1 MNFKLLISNPSHLLH
16 RDEND
21 TTVSEALQTIYP
33 YTKESSVYMYWN
45 GYILELWFCAEISDI
60 FKDILQM
67 VDSLKNKKAISISWG
82 SNIFFGTWDCSYC
95 KQDVKIKA
103 TWTALRGGYETL
115 KQLNMVSNE
124 LIIDIDLFLKEWLKL
139 LMQIKEDLKKMGYS
153 KNNLE
158 DFYLL
163 ESLDLFV

>member
-16 RDEND
+16 RDEKD

-45 GYILELWFCAEISDI
+45 GYILELYLCAEISDV
-60 FKDILQM
+60 FKDILRM
-67 VDSLKNKKAISISWG
+67 VDSLKNKEATSISWG
-82 SNIFFGTWDCSYC
+82 SDVFFGTWDCCYC
-95 KQDVKIKA
+95 KQNIKIKA
-103 TWTALRGGYETL
+103 SWTSLRGGSETL

-139 LMQIKEDLKKMGYS
+139 LTQIKKDLKKMGYS
-153 KNNLE
+153 KNNLD

-163 ESLDLFV
+163 ESPDLPI